1 MAAMDKQL
9 RDNEAHEE
17 TEIDVAKAMAENKKN
32 GSEKHKDLPIR
43 SGNGASKGVARQVL
57 GNCKRCG
64 YMSSQDICQ
73 ACMLLEG
80 LNKNRA
86 QIQI

>member
-1 MAAMDKQL
+1 MAAMDRQL
-9 RDNEAHEE
+9 RENEEAEGL
-17 TEIDVAKAMAENKKN
+17 EIDIVKTMAGKQEPKKEPCIRN
-32 GSEKHKDLPIR
+32 SKPI
-43 SGNGASKGVARQVL
+43 AQQVL

>member
-9 RDNEAHEE
+9 RENEAHEGL
-17 TEIDVAKAMAENKKN
+17 EIDIAKTMTESKK
-32 GSEKHKDLPIR
+32 GSEKQSELPIR
-43 SGNGASKGVARQVL
+43 SGYDASKGVSRQAL
-57 GNCKRCG
+57 GKCKRCG

>member
-1 MAAMDKQL
+1 MATMDKRL
-9 RDNEAHEE
+9 RENEAHEGL
-17 TEIDVAKAMAENKKN
+17 EIDVAKTMAESKT
-32 GSEKHKDLPIR
+32 GSEKQRELPIR
-43 SGNGASKGVARQVL
+43 SGNGDSKPRQVL